1 MRGLRGTYARLNQM
15 VDAAID
21 GSFEEEEFNE
31 TELSKLE
38 AKWKRFLVD
47 AQLSREQLRQ
57 ERASL
62 QGLVSDISHQL
73 KTPLANLLLY
83 AQLLEEQELDG
94 GSRALA
100 EEMER
105 QCGKLEFLIQS
116 LVKASRLETGT
127 LQMFPREQEVF
138 PMLRETALQ
147 AGAKAAKRGIRIS
160 LPQPEPCVRAVF
172 DPKWTAEAFGNL
184 LDNAVKYSQVGGGV
198 SVSVMEYEMFVR
210 IGVHDQGI
218 GIAEDE
224 VALVFQRFYR
234 SRQAGGEEGV
244 GLGLYLARQIAEEQ
258 GGYLSAESRLGE
270 GSSFYLFLPRE
281 ETYILTKL

>member
-1 MRGLRGTYARLNQM
+1 
-15 VDAAID
+15 
-21 GSFEEEEFNE
+21 
-31 TELSKLE
+31 
-38 AKWKRFLVD
+38 
-47 AQLSREQLRQ
+47 
-57 ERASL
+57 
-62 QGLVSDISHQL
+62 
-73 KTPLANLLLY
+73 
-83 AQLLEEQELDG
+83 
-94 GSRALA
+94 
-100 EEMER
+100 
-105 QCGKLEFLIQS
+105 
-116 LVKASRLETGT
+116 
-127 LQMFPREQEVF
+127 MFPREQEVF

-210 IGVHDQGI
+210 IGVHDQGM